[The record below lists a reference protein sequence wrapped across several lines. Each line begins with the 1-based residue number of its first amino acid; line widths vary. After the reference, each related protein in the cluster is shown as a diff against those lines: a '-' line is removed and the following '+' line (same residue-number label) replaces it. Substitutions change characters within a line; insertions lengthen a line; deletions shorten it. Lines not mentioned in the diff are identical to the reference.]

1 MKVLASLAV
10 AFSLACIIVVSSA
23 AQEKNDN
30 PKEQKKQEEAGPGL
44 VIDQVCNGFPGS
56 DEKKK
61 KTKQK
66 IIIKGDMIYMQNLD
80 TPNLCIVRG
89 DKKEIWEIDVNS
101 KEYALRKF
109 EYFEKLKADN
119 EKDRKEFA
127 KIINKMPDPKAR
139 IKLAEKRGYLA
150 DKEGKV
156 STTPKAKTEVTGE
169 EKTINGFKCYH
180 LKVYEDAKVVLDVWL
195 TKQHKSPDSL
205 MDFYKKLGCFC
216 DEVIAEI
223 EKIRDFPVLLKAHLA
238 FGAMA
243 IPIEC
248 EISKIENKNIQNKV
262 FELPEGAKCVKEIG
276 KTTKITG
283 TRVCP
288 VCGKQFDPEKDKPVR
303 YVHKNMKWL
312 LCSRKCSKTF
322 GKAIAKHKG
331 DEKKALEELR
341 KKWKKG
347 K

>member
-10 AFSLACIIVVSSA
+10 ALAITCIIVVSST
-23 AQEKNDN
+23 AQEKKDN
-30 PKEQKKQEEAGPGL
+30 PKEQQNQNKAGPGL
-44 VIDQVCNGFPGS
+44 VIEQVCNGFPGS

-66 IIIKGDMIYMQNLD
+66 IIIKGDKIYMQNLES
-80 TPNLCIVRG
+80 PNLCIVRG
-89 DKKEIWEIDVNS
+89 DKKEIWEVNTDTN
-101 KEYALRKF
+101 EYTKRLF
-109 EYFEKLKADN
+109 EYFEMLKANN

-127 KIINKMPDPKAR
+127 KIINKMSDPKKR
-139 IKLAEKRGYLA
+139 LKLAEKRGYLA

-156 STTPKAKTEVTGE
+156 STTPTAKTETTGE
-169 EKTINGFKCYH
+169 EKTINGFKCYN

-195 TKQHKSPDSL
+195 TKQHKSPVSL

-216 DEVIAEI
+216 NEVIAEI

-248 EISKIENKNIQNKV
+248 EISKIEAKNIEDKI
-262 FELPEGAKCVKEIG
+262 FELPKGAKCVKEIG
-276 KTTKITG
+276 KTTKIIG
-283 TRVCP
+283 IQVCP
-288 VCGKQFDPEKDKPVR
+288 VCGKEFDPEKDKPVR
-303 YVHKNMKWL
+303 YVHKNTKWL

-331 DEKKALEELR
+331 DEKKALVELR